1 MQKHKTQIQNQKS
14 QLIYVILAL
23 FFGPFG
29 IHNFYAMRWGRGLI
43 QLFITLF
50 TGFLGILITSLWS
63 IINIFTIN
71 SDGSGTPFHENPV
84 AKYICGILGVFKYF
98 FEIVFWWAVLF
109 GLMTGSI
116 HSYQMNNQSNH
127 WTVQEKTQKVIT
139 PEKSTY
145 ITTET
150 IQEN

>member
-1 MQKHKTQIQNQKS
+1 MKKFFKS
-14 QLIYVILAL
+14 PLIRYSIL
-23 FFGPFG
+23 
-29 IHNFYAMRWGRGLI
+29 
-43 QLFITLF
+43 TLLAAII
-50 TGFLGILITSLWS
+50 G
-63 IINIFTIN
+63 INIFTIN

-116 HSYQMNNQSNH
+116 HSYQMNNSNH